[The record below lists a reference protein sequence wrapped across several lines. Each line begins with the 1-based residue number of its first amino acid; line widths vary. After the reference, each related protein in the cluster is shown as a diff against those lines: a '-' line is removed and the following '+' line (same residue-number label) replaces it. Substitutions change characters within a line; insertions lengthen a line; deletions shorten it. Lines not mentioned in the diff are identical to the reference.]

1 MQSVGLRR
9 IEGNFWKLS
18 DRREAEGEILVQWKS
33 GFHNLFAIELAD
45 SEPIDGQA
53 VQRDSE
59 RLGLGD
65 SLIGLKDWSL
75 ANVTIA

>member
-18 DRREAEGEILVQWKS
+18 DRRDDEGDILVQWKS

-65 SLIGLKDWSL
+65 SLIGLKVWSL